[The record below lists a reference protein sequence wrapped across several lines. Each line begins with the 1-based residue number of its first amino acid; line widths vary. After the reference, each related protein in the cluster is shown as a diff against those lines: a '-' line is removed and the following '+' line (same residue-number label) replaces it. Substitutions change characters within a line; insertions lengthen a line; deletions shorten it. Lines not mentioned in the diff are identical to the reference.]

1 MIRCKWASKREGGQG
16 ACEKRFLLDR
26 MEKKRVSN
34 IPPIHTLFVD
44 YQDYTYLQHEY
55 YVHNLIRFLK
65 QTTNYANATNHYHNK

>member
-1 MIRCKWASKREGGQG
+1 MIRCKWASKREGGKELVRKGFDKIRWGKTSEQY
-16 ACEKRFLLDR
+16 K
-26 MEKKRVSN
+26 
-34 IPPIHTLFVD
+34 PIHTLFVD